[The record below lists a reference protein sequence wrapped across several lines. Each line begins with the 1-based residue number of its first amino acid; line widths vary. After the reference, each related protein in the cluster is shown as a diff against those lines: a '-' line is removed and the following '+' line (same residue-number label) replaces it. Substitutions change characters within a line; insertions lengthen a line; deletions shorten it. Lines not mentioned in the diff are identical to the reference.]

1 MLMCFCVF
9 FMGKQ
14 ELVSSVPFL
23 VFCLVSPFLTPW
35 GTLWVSG
42 MLPGFISVLMLLG
55 VFTARGFVNREAQLV
70 RQFGPEH
77 ALWVDSESWFSL
89 RRHASV
95 VVAGIDPLLG
105 CPSEDI
111 ILSSLRK
118 VNGTHK
124 LSGWYEN
131 SSLLWSSCI
140 LYAKTLM
147 NFSPTLWY
155 AIGAFVF
162 SHAFKP
168 VKSLM
173 ENLQRAVK
181 WGVYVVLLLA
191 TVSTSSLVSFVMVT
205 SAVLSSLWHANFGG
219 WYYRV
224 KLELTILVVEAVNV
238 WLEFNFTGIKWFSQ
252 EGFKVRKGVTGKAYL
267 ADSLSKL
274 GIVIADLGLPNYI
287 LSKQPQSYSAED
299 INSSLSVMKDLG
311 WPINVELAS
320 PSRFASSSAYAD
332 WLVAGSSWQQ
342 GLHQRQMYAD
352 QILDPLRIKAVEF
365 CRAPEYMSLENE
377 LESIARYFKSPR
389 YDFPDLPLDDVWFLI
404 GDIFKFSRLAPFNHI
419 IRLWEKKYALGSFM
433 VDPANPRKKY
443 SRWKFISTIGYKSF
457 KELWRKT
464 FEVASLITPV
474 AHVSVKGEALP
485 PKKFLADK
493 VRTVVGSPLGQYILS
508 TVFNFYPNHN
518 FRFESTPIKVG
529 MPLNGFWFNKVYD
542 RHSRCQVHFAGDF
555 SDFDSTLSGNVREI
569 IKAVR
574 KRGFSSHKD
583 VDRIC
588 KLIDLNYDQV
598 NNQLLNTTSTGDI
611 YGKGT
616 GLTTGHSSTTMDNSI
631 GSIVLYL
638 MAWRELTG
646 MDAQAFKHYVELD
659 VFGDDHIISWLATS
673 PVAWNFPNIQQ
684 VMSKWGLELREEA
697 SGKLENLPFLSKYV
711 RRPNPTDVA
720 EMKAAGVWSHGSW
733 VVFHDKTRL
742 LGKLVSKVKTM
753 APEYR
758 LKRLLSYLSLTAHH
772 KDVYD
777 QLVTIITRTNSFAGI
792 LRSHRFSIPSY
803 GKVLQDWYTSN
814 AVEPHQEMDEIDP
827 SMINA
832 GLVSYGSVS
841 IFDSVLGV
849 LAQVPDIINPV
860 LFNFGY
866 LRAFQA
872 RGAHLFDWPF
882 QLLEHTNNVW
892 GPGELAF
899 LMQRS
904 PYSFLDPTIRS
915 GAGRSNLSTLM
926 VRNFLFLQFK
936 NAFRI
941 PSLLVRLGSAHRKFA
956 QVQFWLNGKVM
967 DDVRSGEL
975 PIWQMVLVASLSL
988 ISLPDIFPW
997 LADVSV
1003 PNIPLVIEKGFLS
1016 LSNFFWS
1023 SLPPNSADVVSY
1035 MESNAYAPG
1044 VKPSIAAPT
1053 GSGKSTALIKA
1064 ISDHLPMNFSRVV
1077 VIEPRSAIVKGLVP
1091 YTQQQLALDS
1101 SGATSGMTLDTKAKV
1116 WYVTA
1121 QEALMHTKWWLWAPD
1136 TLFVMAL
1143 VPHRWDSLLLSRVL
1157 VSKKM
1162 AITPYLPLH
1171 FVDTQYDKR
1180 PLANGT
1186 GYHNRRSHE
1195 MNIHAL
1201 FSHPKEYES
1210 KRTSKG
1216 YYVNAFLESARSL
1229 IHWIKLYG
1237 NPFRH
1242 CPSDLA
1248 QSLREFFLQRPT
1260 MLFTRNHI
1268 SDRDG
1273 ILKQRPVYA
1282 VDDLF
1287 LTIESMLTFLLTSL
1301 IETRVFY
1308 EVGAVATPASP
1319 RRWPADPTAGEPGFD
1334 ASVMVNPAEAAN
1346 FEGWARRFS
1355 NFSPAWDMM
1364 DLAGVVERLA
1374 KAVAAQSVYG
1384 GVSTTNMRAGHPV
1397 SVVALGTLDSLYRA
1411 RHSRVLR
1418 SSGLCPTQAAGFFG
1432 IEVCQVGAHVLAI
1445 QSNCFLYGGHS
1456 LQPRSSCLLNWGGK
1470 RILYGKGRGG
1480 HEQDWFWCERA
1491 TASPRPFS
1499 WRNGFQ

>member
-1 MLMCFCVF
+1 MCFCVL
-9 FMGKQ
+9 FMSLLA
-14 ELVSSVPFL
+14 LVSSVPFL
-23 VFCLVSPFLTPW
+23 VFWFISPFVSPW
-35 GTLWVSG
+35 VTLWVSG
-42 MLPGFISVLMLLG
+42 TLPGFISVLMLVG
-55 VFTARGFVNREAQLV
+55 VFTARRFVHREAELV

-89 RRHASV
+89 RRHASI

-111 ILSSLRK
+111 ILSTVRR

-131 SSLLWSSCI
+131 SSILWSSCI

-155 AIGAFVF
+155 ACGAFIF
-162 SHAFKP
+162 SQAFKP
-168 VKSLM
+168 VKALA
-173 ENLQRAVK
+173 EGVYRVFK
-181 WGVYVVLLLA
+181 WSVYVVLLLA
-191 TVSTSSLVSFVMVT
+191 TVSTSSLVSFVMIS
-205 SAVLSSLWHANFGG
+205 SAVLSSLWNANFGG
-219 WYYRV
+219 WFYRL
-224 KLELTILVVEAVNV
+224 KLEITILVVEAVNV
-238 WLEFNFTGIKWFSQ
+238 WLEFSFTGVKWFSKD
-252 EGFKVRKGVTGKAYL
+252 GFRVRKGVKGKAYL

-274 GIVIADLGLPNYI
+274 GIVISDLGLPNYI
-287 LSKQPQSYSAED
+287 LSKQPQSYSATD
-299 INSSLSVMKDLG
+299 IESSLEVMKELG
-311 WPINVELAS
+311 WPINVELAD
-320 PSRFASSSAYAD
+320 PSRFSSTSSYAE
-332 WLVAGSSWQQ
+332 WLVSGSSWQQ
-342 GLHQRQMYAD
+342 GLHQRQMYVD
-352 QILDPLRIKAVEF
+352 KILDPLRVKAVEF
-365 CRAPEYMSLENE
+365 RRTEEYMSLENE

-404 GDIFKFSRLAPFNHI
+404 GDIFKFSKLAPFNHI

-433 VDPANPRKKY
+433 VDPSNPRKKY

-457 KELWRKT
+457 KELWRRT

-611 YGKGT
+611 FGKGT

-673 PVAWNFPNIQQ
+673 PVAWNFSNIQQ
-684 VMSKWGLELREEA
+684 VMSRWGLELREEA
-697 SGKLENLPFLSKYV
+697 SGKLENLPFLSKFV

-733 VVFHDKTRL
+733 VVYHDKTRL

-772 KDVYD
+772 KDIYD
-777 QLVTIITRTNSFAGI
+777 QLHNIITRTNSFAGI
-792 LRSHRFSIPSY
+792 LRSHKFVIPTY
-803 GKVLQDWYTSN
+803 EKVLQDWYTSN

-827 SMINA
+827 SLVDA

-841 IFDSVLGV
+841 AFDSVLGI

-892 GPGELAF
+892 GPGELAY

-915 GAGRSNLSTLM
+915 GAERSNLSSLL

-936 NAFRI
+936 NAFRT
-941 PSLLVRLGSAHRKFA
+941 PGLLVRLGSAHRKFA
-956 QVQFWLNGKVM
+956 QIQFWLNGKVM

-975 PIWQMVLVASLSL
+975 PIWQMALVGMLSFVN
-988 ISLPDIFPW
+988 LPDVFPW
-997 LADVSV
+997 LASVEV

-1023 SLPPNSADVVSY
+1023 SLPPNYADVVTQLRHL
-1035 MESNAYAPG
+1035 APVTG
-1044 VKPSIAAPT
+1044 SKLSVAAPT
-1053 GSGKSTALIKA
+1053 GSGKSTALVKA
-1064 ISDHLPMNFSRVV
+1064 IADHLPFSFSRVV

-1091 YTQQQLALDS
+1091 YTQQQLAMDS
-1101 SGATSGMTLDTKAKV
+1101 SGATSGMTLDTKARV

-1121 QEALMHTKWWLWAPD
+1121 QEALMHTKWWVHD
-1136 TLFVMAL
+1136 TLFVMDECHIDETAYLLLKQLFAKRKEMVIYLSATPPQDVIDISLHLPLNTARVWNLAVSHMQRKGVMSYKEAWLDFRHQAL
-1143 VPHRWDSLLLSRVL
+1143 LLLASLPKASRSLIFVNTVKEANELATAIGSRAVVLSSSSDHSLIYDASVIVSTSVADVGVTIPDVDTVLTSDIGFTVVEDFDNARGVYYRLSGSQLRQRVGRTGRTNHGQGKVLLYPDVPTHDVSTSLQTPGAVLDLLKTGVPVRVMAEHLSAPLEKLLGVDNAEGPAARDMVDFAFTQLDRYSENFSLLLQERAASSELPTATGEAAAHIDNARMGL
-1157 VSKKM
+1157 VRISSL
-1162 AITPYLPLH
+1162 LPSSQIVSSMIDIVSSLAQAA
-1171 FVDTQYDKR
+1171 FSTGETKQYYMERAEVATNKIGFGVKGLR
-1180 PLANGT
+1180 PLPDPSLG
-1186 GYHNRRSHE
+1186 E
-1195 MNIHAL
+1195 M
-1201 FSHPKEYES
+1201 
-1210 KRTSKG
+1210 
-1216 YYVNAFLESARSL
+1216 
-1229 IHWIKLYG
+1229 
-1237 NPFRH
+1237 
-1242 CPSDLA
+1242 
-1248 QSLREFFLQRPT
+1248 
-1260 MLFTRNHI
+1260 
-1268 SDRDG
+1268 
-1273 ILKQRPVYA
+1273 
-1282 VDDLF
+1282 
-1287 LTIESMLTFLLTSL
+1287 
-1301 IETRVFY
+1301 
-1308 EVGAVATPASP
+1308 
-1319 RRWPADPTAGEPGFD
+1319 GFD
-1334 ASVMVNPAEAAN
+1334 
-1346 FEGWARRFS
+1346 
-1355 NFSPAWDMM
+1355 
-1364 DLAGVVERLA
+1364 
-1374 KAVAAQSVYG
+1374 
-1384 GVSTTNMRAGHPV
+1384 
-1397 SVVALGTLDSLYRA
+1397 
-1411 RHSRVLR
+1411 
-1418 SSGLCPTQAAGFFG
+1418 
-1432 IEVCQVGAHVLAI
+1432 
-1445 QSNCFLYGGHS
+1445 
-1456 LQPRSSCLLNWGGK
+1456 
-1470 RILYGKGRGG
+1470 
-1480 HEQDWFWCERA
+1480 
-1491 TASPRPFS
+1491 
-1499 WRNGFQ
+1499 